1 MDDSSICSRVRVSSS
16 ASGLCAPRADAR
28 TLRRTA
34 HQHVRHLH
42 VACSGTEGCWHAA
55 FRTSLRR
62 APHAVR
68 RPAAALI
75 RRSPYSHRYASRRR
89 RRLWE
94 RGRVRRQHRARR
106 GHGMGEAIAV
116 RGHTAGA
123 QPHHSTRCAGTITN
137 LRPRKHR
144 VRRRPVVAVR
154 TILWH
159 VGCRGHPLFV
169 PQGSRVVAN
178 RPKRLFQFA
187 PIRGERNNSI

>member
-123 QPHHSTRCAGTITN
+123 QPHHAHS
-137 LRPRKHR
+137 
-144 VRRRPVVAVR
+144 VRRHHHQSPAPEAPRAAPPRRCRQDDPVAR
-154 TILWH
+154 RLPRASFI
-159 VGCRGHPLFV
+159 C

-178 RPKRLFQFA
+178 LPIQRLFQFA
-187 PIRGERNNSI
+187 PIRGVEE